1 MMRKQMSNDESGDE
15 LAAAFRIFDKVRE
28 YGAFSFIATC
38 FVLPACL
45 VAVVCVVR
53 SSADAWAS

>member
-38 FVLPACL
+38 FYLARVPCGCRLRCKK
-45 VAVVCVVR
+45 
-53 SSADAWAS
+53 